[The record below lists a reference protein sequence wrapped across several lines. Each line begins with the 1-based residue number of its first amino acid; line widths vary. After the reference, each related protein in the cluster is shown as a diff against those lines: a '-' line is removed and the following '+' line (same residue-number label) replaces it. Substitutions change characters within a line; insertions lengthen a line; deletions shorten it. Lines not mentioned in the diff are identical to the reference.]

1 MLDARDE
8 SNARFAAWHATAV
21 LRIAP
26 GSDRVH
32 VRAYATWQV
41 AHQLAQ
47 TVQRRGEA
55 TRPSV
60 KYARSLVSEAIALV
74 LWLQDQE
81 LELADLRQDL
91 VDEWIAGGGRQRRR
105 VRLFLAWL
113 RRANVTGALHVGWD
127 DWPPGRPAIDD
138 EQRFAILRRLLHDP
152 KLDPRDR
159 FAGSVL
165 LLYGKPTTRIVALR
179 TTDIH
184 TTLDGEITLRLG
196 RGEIPLPEPIAQIA
210 QALCDQQLQRTGTE
224 GWLIPGRH
232 AGQHITAD
240 RLQQRLK
247 RYGIERTREGRHAAL
262 LALAARLPAP
272 ILAER
277 IGIHQSRAAA
287 WVRMA
292 GATYADYVALRLAD

>member
-1 MLDARDE
+1 M
-8 SNARFAAWHATAV
+8 
-21 LRIAP
+21 
-26 GSDRVH
+26 
-32 VRAYATWQV
+32 
-41 AHQLAQ
+41 
-47 TVQRRGEA
+47 
-55 TRPSV
+55 
-60 KYARSLVSEAIALV
+60 
-74 LWLQDQE
+74 LWLDGQQ

-91 VDEWIAGGGRQRRR
+91 VDEWIAGGGCQRRR

-113 RRANVTGALHVGWD
+113 RRANVTGALNVDWD
-127 DWPPGRPAIDD
+127 DRLPTRPAIDD
-138 EQRFAILRRLLHDP
+138 EQRFAILRGLLHGED
-152 KLDPRDR
+152 LDLRDR

-179 TTDIH
+179 TTDIN
-184 TTLDGEITLRLG
+184 TVPGRKITLRLG
-196 RGEIPLPEPIAQIA
+196 RGEIPLPEPLAEIA
-210 QALCDQQLQRTGTE
+210 QALRDQQFERTGID

-247 RYGIERTREGRHAAL
+247 RYGIDRSREGRHAAL

-287 WVRMA
+287 WVRLA
-292 GATYADYVALRLAD
+292 GSTYADYVSLRTRD